1 MSADRATPATVD
13 PAVVLE
19 KGTAADLDAAAPV
32 VRPDLADVPLVP
44 SFGTGGLHDVF
55 RRRYLLKLL
64 VQKEIQAR
72 YNSSVLGLLWSYV
85 MPLVRF
91 AMYFFVLGI
100 IIGLHK
106 NVPNFAIHVF
116 CGLVFVTFFTE
127 TFSAGTRSIVR
138 NKAIVQKMAMPREM
152 FPVASMIVSAV
163 HAFPQA
169 VILVIASIWLGWSPD
184 ATALGAGLLG
194 FAVLALFGTGLA
206 LLFSACNVYFRDF
219 GQFVSVLTIFTHW
232 AVPMIYPYTR
242 VSESPIGGT
251 WWEELYLA
259 DPLAEAVLLL
269 QRAFWVPTCLGQE
282 ECTGPG
288 AMPDHL
294 FTRGFV
300 MLGVGMLFLLVCQWL
315 FSRLESNFA
324 ERL

>member
-1 MSADRATPATVD
+1 MTTDRAAPA
-13 PAVVLE
+13 A
-19 KGTAADLDAAAPV
+19 TAATAATAVEDPPV
-32 VRPDLADVPLVP
+32 VRRDLADVPLEP
-44 SFGTGGLHDVF
+44 SFGGGGLHDVF

-91 AMYFFVLGI
+91 TMYFFVLGI

-127 TFSAGTRSIVR
+127 TFTAGTRSIVR
-138 NKAIVQKMAMPREM
+138 NKAIVRKMAMPREM

-169 VILVIASIWLGWSPD
+169 VILVVASIWLGWTPD
-184 ATALGAGLLG
+184 PVALGAGLLG
-194 FAVLALFGTGLA
+194 FTVLALFGTGLA
-206 LLFSACNVYFRDF
+206 LLFSASNVYFRDF
-219 GQFVSVLTIFTHW
+219 GQFVAVLTIFTHW
-232 AVPMIYPYTR
+232 AVPMIYPFTR
-242 VSESPIGGT
+242 VSHSEIAGT
-251 WWEELYLA
+251 WWEQLYLA

-269 QRAFWVPTCLGQE
+269 QRAFWVPTCLGRDA
-282 ECTGPG
+282 CTGPG
-288 AMPDHL
+288 AMPSDL
-294 FTRGFV
+294 FPRGFV
-300 MLGVGMLFLLVCQWL
+300 MVGIGILFLLACQWL
-315 FSRLESNFA
+315 FSRLENNFA

>member
-1 MSADRATPATVD
+1 MSTDRATRVDDDKATVRRG
-13 PAVVLE
+13 LM
-19 KGTAADLDAAAPV
+19 AA
-32 VRPDLADVPLVP
+32 PLVP
-44 SFGTGGLHDVF
+44 PFGSGGLHDVF
-55 RRRYLLKLL
+55 RRRYLLRLL

-72 YNSSVLGLLWSYV
+72 YNGSVLGLMWSYV

-91 AMYFFVLGI
+91 AMYYFVLGI
-100 IIGLHK
+100 IIGLHED
-106 NVPNFAIHVF
+106 VPNFAIHVF

-127 TFSAGTRSIVR
+127 TFASGTRSIVR

-152 FPVASMIVSAV
+152 FPIASTIVSGV

-169 VILVIASIWLGWSPD
+169 VVLVIASIWLGWSPD
-184 ATALGAGLLG
+184 PTALGAGLLG

-219 GQFVSVLTIFTHW
+219 SQIVSMLTIFTHW

-242 VSESPIGGT
+242 VTRELGGT
-251 WWEELYLA
+251 WFEQVYLA
-259 DPLAEAVLLL
+259 NPLAEAVILL
-269 QRAFWVPTCLGQE
+269 QRAFWVPTCPGQE
-282 ECTGPG
+282 ACTGPG
-288 AMPDHL
+288 AMPDHH

-300 MLGVGMLFLLVCQWL
+300 MLGVGLVFLLVCQWL
-315 FSRLESNFA
+315 FTRLESNFA

>member
-1 MSADRATPATVD
+1 MSTAPATKR
-13 PAVVLE
+13 E
-19 KGTAADLDAAAPV
+19 AAPS
-32 VRPDLADVPLVP
+32 RRDLADVPLVP
-44 SFGTGGLHDVF
+44 PFGGGGLHDVF
-55 RRRYLLKLL
+55 KRRYLLKLL

-72 YNSSVLGLLWSYV
+72 YNSSFLGLVWSYV

-91 AMYFFVLGI
+91 AMYYFVLGI
-100 IIGLHK
+100 VIGLHK

-116 CGLVFVTFFTE
+116 CGLVFVNFFTE

-138 NKAIVQKMAMPREM
+138 NKAIVRKMAMPREM

-169 VILVIASIWLGWSPD
+169 VVLVVGSVALGWTFD

-194 FAVLALFGTGLA
+194 FAILAFFGTALA
-206 LLFSACNVYFRDF
+206 LLFSALNVYFRDF
-219 GQFVSVLTIFTHW
+219 GQFVSMLTLFTHW

-242 VSESPIGGT
+242 ITRVMGGS
-251 WWEELYLA
+251 WYEQVYLA
-259 DPLAEAVLLL
+259 NPLAEAVILL
-269 QRAFWVPTCLGQE
+269 QRAFWVPTCPGNP
-282 ECTGPG
+282 ECVGPG

-294 FTRGFV
+294 FTRGFI
-300 MLGVGMLFLLVCQWL
+300 MLGVGVVFLVVCQWL
-315 FSRLESNFA
+315 FTRLESNFA

>member
-1 MSADRATPATVD
+1 MSTAPATKP
-13 PAVVLE
+13 PA
-19 KGTAADLDAAAPV
+19 DV
-32 VRPDLADVPLVP
+32 VRRDLTGVPLVAP
-44 SFGTGGLHDVF
+44 FGGGGLHDVF
-55 RRRYLLKLL
+55 KRRYLLKLL

-72 YNSSVLGLLWSYV
+72 YNGSVLGLFWSYL

-91 AMYFFVLGI
+91 AMYYFVLGI
-100 IIGLHK
+100 IIGLHED
-106 NVPNFAIHVF
+106 VPNFAIHVF

-152 FPVASMIVSAV
+152 FPIASMIVSIV

-169 VILVIASIWLGWSPD
+169 VVLVVASTLLGWSPD

-194 FAVLALFGTGLA
+194 FVVLALFGTGLA

-219 GQFVSVLTIFTHW
+219 GQIVSMLTIFTHW

-242 VSESPIGGT
+242 VTRELGGT
-251 WWEELYLA
+251 WYEQVYLA
-259 DPLAEAVLLL
+259 NPLAEAVILL
-269 QRAFWVPTCLGQE
+269 QRAFWVPTCAGQDA
-282 ECTGPG
+282 CTGPG

-300 MLGVGMLFLLVCQWL
+300 MLGVGVLFLVACQWL
-315 FSRLESNFA
+315 FTRLESNFA

>member
-1 MSADRATPATVD
+1 VD
-13 PAVVLE
+13 TDTEPGTEPPAV
-19 KGTAADLDAAAPV
+19 
-32 VRPDLADVPLVP
+32 RRDLADVPLVP
-44 SFGTGGLHDVF
+44 PFGGGGLHDVF

-72 YNSSVLGLLWSYV
+72 YNNSVLGLLWSYV

-91 AMYFFVLGI
+91 TMYFFVLGI
-100 IIGLHK
+100 IMQLHK

-127 TFSAGTRSIVR
+127 TFGSGTRSIVR
-138 NKAIVQKMAMPREM
+138 NKAIVRKMAMPREM
-152 FPVASMIVSAV
+152 FPVASTLVSAV

-169 VILVIASIWLGWSPD
+169 VILVVASIWLGWDPD
-184 ATALGAGLLG
+184 AVALGAGVLG
-194 FAVLALFGTGLA
+194 FAVLALFGAGLA
-206 LLFSACNVYFRDF
+206 LLFSALNVWFRDF
-219 GQFVSVLTIFTHW
+219 GQVVSVLTIFTHW

-242 VSESPIGGT
+242 VSESEIAGT
-251 WWEELYLA
+251 WWEQLYLA

-269 QRAFWVPTCLGQE
+269 QRAFWVPTCLGQAA
-282 ECTGPG
+282 CTGPG
-288 AMPDHL
+288 AMPAHL

-300 MLGVGMLFLLVCQWL
+300 MLGVGVLFLVACQRL
-315 FSRLESNFA
+315 FTRLESNFA